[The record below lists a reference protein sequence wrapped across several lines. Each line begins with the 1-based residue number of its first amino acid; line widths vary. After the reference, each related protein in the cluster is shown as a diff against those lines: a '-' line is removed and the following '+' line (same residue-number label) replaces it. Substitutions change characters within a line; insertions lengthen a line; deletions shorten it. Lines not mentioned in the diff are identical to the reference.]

1 MNNYGALYIF
11 WNLVTII
18 KLYDREMFTQRQIH
32 EFTSM
37 RTRGGDQDPHAKTEH
52 RRDSWLIVEAKLNN
66 TVH

>member
-11 WNLVTII
+11 WNLVIII
-18 KLYDREMFTQRQIH
+18 KLYDREMFNQRQIH

-37 RTRGGDQDPHAKTEH
+37 RTRAGRQDPHAK
-52 RRDSWLIVEAKLNN
+52 RDLWLIVEAMLNN